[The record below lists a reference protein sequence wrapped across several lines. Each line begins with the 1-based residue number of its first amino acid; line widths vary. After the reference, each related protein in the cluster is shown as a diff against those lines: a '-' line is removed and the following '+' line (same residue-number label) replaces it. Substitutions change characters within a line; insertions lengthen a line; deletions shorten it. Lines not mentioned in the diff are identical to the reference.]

1 MELLTLFIGAA
12 AVVTLTFI
20 ALQILLAP
28 LIIVDAKSD
37 VADPTQA
44 ESKKI
49 FMLAV
54 QGPIV
59 DLHKSMS
66 RLVHRWVRYRAKGTG
81 LIWLDYEQKK
91 SNAVKVRSTGDKK
104 LLLKDMNPPFDCAS
118 CKGSLHAADFLKLLS
133 LLAAC
138 VSVTAMLPAI
148 IRVAV
153 ISGNGVGHVFVALA
167 CKESCFGVRNL
178 FHEFKSC
185 LVFCFHGK
193 DMEIHNY
200 WLRLQQFL

>member
-1 MELLTLFIGAA
+1 MERLTLFIGAA

-54 QGPIV
+54 QGPVV
-59 DLHKSMS
+59 DLHKGMS
-66 RLVHRWVRYRAKGTG
+66 RLVHQWVRYRARGTG

-104 LLLKDMNPPFDCAS
+104 LLLKDMNPPFDCVS

-167 CKESCFGVRNL
+167 CKESRFGVRNL

-185 LVFCFHGK
+185 LVFCISWERHG
-193 DMEIHNY
+193 NT
-200 WLRLQQFL
+200 

>member
-1 MELLTLFIGAA
+1 MTDDCHVLPLKKMERLTLFIGAA

-54 QGPIV
+54 QGPVV
-59 DLHKSMS
+59 DLHKGMS
-66 RLVHRWVRYRAKGTG
+66 RLVHQWVRYRARGTG

-104 LLLKDMNPPFDCAS
+104 LLLKDMNPLLIVLRAKVLCTPLISYSCSDCS
-118 CKGSLHAADFLKLLS
+118 
-133 LLAAC
+133 
-138 VSVTAMLPAI
+138 LPA
-148 IRVAV
+148 
-153 ISGNGVGHVFVALA
+153 
-167 CKESCFGVRNL
+167 
-178 FHEFKSC
+178 
-185 LVFCFHGK
+185 
-193 DMEIHNY
+193 Y
-200 WLRLQQFL
+200 Q